1 MYVSIVI
8 LKKSK
13 WKPIYQLKSQ
23 FKDEVE
29 YNSGGGD
36 QTSLFSDWLNRS
48 VMFLNKR
55 APDDFDGVDNND
67 AFLNVAN

>member
-1 MYVSIVI
+1 MNTYLQS
-8 LKKSK
+8 
-13 WKPIYQLKSQ
+13 KSQ

-29 YNSGGGD
+29 YNSVGGD

-55 APDDFDGVDNND
+55 EADDFDGVDNKD
-67 AFLNVAN
+67 AFVNVGN